1 MIELADI
8 EAAAARLEGI
18 AHRTPVL
25 HSGALD
31 ELVGA
36 EVFLKVEPFQRTG
49 SFKFRGA
56 YNALASLPPARLAAG
71 VVTGSS
77 GNHGAAIALSARL
90 LGTAATVVM
99 PADAPANKL
108 QATEGYGATIVTYDR
123 YREDR
128 EAVVATLVAE
138 RGLTFVAPYDDWTV
152 MAGQGTLALELLEHV
167 GRLDTLLVCVGGG
180 GLLAGC
186 ATAAKGV
193 DPAIE
198 VIGVEP
204 SAGDDHVRSFAAGER
219 VRLAEIPRSIADGQ
233 LVATPGALT
242 FEVNRQRVDGFVAV
256 EDEAILATM
265 RLLFERLKLVVEPS
279 GACALAAL
287 VSGVVQ
293 RPGARIGVTLS
304 GGNVDVDRF
313 VSLMEGA

>member
-8 EAAAARLEGI
+8 EAAADRLAGVAR
-18 AHRTPVL
+18 RTPVL

-36 EVFLKVEPFQRTG
+36 QVFLKAEPFQRTG

-56 YNALASLPPARLAAG
+56 YNALKCLTDSQLAAG
-71 VVTGSS
+71 VATASS

-90 LGTAATVVM
+90 CGTTATVVM
-99 PADAPANKL
+99 PADAPANKR
-108 QATEGYGATIVTYDR
+108 QATEGYGATVVTYDR
-123 YREDR
+123 YAEDR
-128 EAVVATLVAE
+128 DAVVARVVAE
-138 RGLTFVAPYDDWTV
+138 RGLTLVPPFDDWTV
-152 MAGQGTLALELLEHV
+152 MAGQGTLALELLDHV
-167 GRLDTLLVCVGGG
+167 GGLDVLLVCVGGG
-180 GLLAGC
+180 GLIAGC

-193 DPAIE
+193 DPDIE

-219 VRLAEIPRSIADGQ
+219 VRLPEVPRSIADGQ
-233 LVATPGALT
+233 LVQAPGALT
-242 FEVNRQRVDGFVAV
+242 FEVNRRRVDTMVAV
-256 EDEAILATM
+256 DDDHILATM

-279 GACALAAL
+279 GASALAAL
-287 VSGVVQ
+287 LAGVVA

-304 GGNVDVDRF
+304 GGNVDTARF
-313 VSLMEGA
+313 VSLMQQ